1 MRYLCLLVCLLCLAC
16 DTAAPVTPTPIAP
29 LSFTGT
35 GDTDTARFALPEG
48 DYTLRWQGYPNSDPR
63 CVLIGR
69 LFPADPTN
77 SIEFGATVSGQT
89 RVNGLRA
96 GMYYLHI
103 AAGACAW
110 GVTVEAAP

>member
-1 MRYLCLLVCLLCLAC
+1 MRYLCLLVGLLCLAC
-16 DTAAPVTPTPIAP
+16 DTAPVTPTPVAP

-35 GDTDTARFALPEG
+35 GNTDTARFALPEG

-63 CVLIGR
+63 CILVGR

-96 GMYYLHI
+96 GTYYLHI

-110 GVTVEAAP
+110 GVTIEAAP